1 MIRVLTYLVGV
12 LALGAGLA
20 WLADRPGHVVMTWQG
35 YEIQTSMM
43 AMMLALIALCG
54 FIIACWTLYRWIVE
68 GPRAIGGYF
77 RNRRRVHGYEALS
90 RGMIAV
96 GAGNAALALSEAR
109 QARKL
114 LAGEP
119 LVSLLSAQS
128 AQLSGDIDG
137 ARKAFQD
144 MLAAPDT
151 ALLGLHGLYVE
162 AQRQGD
168 SATAARFADE
178 AVSRSPSLAW
188 AAEAALAARVAEGNW
203 DAALE
208 RLQKNHSSRLLEKA
222 GFRRL
227 KAVLLTARAQALEDR
242 EPAAAAAAAQE
253 AVKLAPDLVPAAEIA
268 GRLLAA
274 EGRLGPAS
282 SLIEKAWKLAPHPGL
297 AAVYAHVRSGD
308 SVRDRLKR
316 VKALAGK
323 TPGDPEAAIA
333 IANAAIEALAWGDAR
348 DALAPLLKAS
358 PSRRVC
364 LLMAEIEE
372 GEHGDLGR
380 VREWLAR
387 AIRAP
392 RDPAWVADGYVSDA
406 WAPASPVT
414 GRLDAF
420 TWQVPDEDLAPPQA
434 AVLEARA
441 GADDGVA
448 EPLMIDVSQRAAASE
463 PSAISRGETA
473 AAEPA
478 ADTKVASTGEEARRH
493 DVATAESP
501 DLSSSDTQQ
510 LDAQSH
516 GSEEEATDDLGKDAE
531 AIVIVPHAPD
541 DPGPQAEGDEPGRK
555 WLGIF

>member
-297 AAVYAHVRSGD
+297 AAVYAAKAVRHPRM
-308 SVRDRLKR
+308 VAQRRL
-316 VKALAGK
+316 GQ
-323 TPGDPEAAIA
+323 PGPTQAAT
-333 IANAAIEALAWGDAR
+333 
-348 DALAPLLKAS
+348 
-358 PSRRVC
+358 
-364 LLMAEIEE
+364 
-372 GEHGDLGR
+372 
-380 VREWLAR
+380 
-387 AIRAP
+387 RAP
-392 RDPAWVADGYVSDA
+392 P
-406 WAPASPVT
+406 
-414 GRLDAF
+414 
-420 TWQVPDEDLAPPQA
+420 
-434 AVLEARA
+434 
-441 GADDGVA
+441 
-448 EPLMIDVSQRAAASE
+448 
-463 PSAISRGETA
+463 
-473 AAEPA
+473 
-478 ADTKVASTGEEARRH
+478 
-493 DVATAESP
+493 
-501 DLSSSDTQQ
+501 
-510 LDAQSH
+510 
-516 GSEEEATDDLGKDAE
+516 
-531 AIVIVPHAPD
+531 
-541 DPGPQAEGDEPGRK
+541 
-555 WLGIF
+555 

>member
-1 MIRVLTYLVGV
+1 
-12 LALGAGLA
+12 
-20 WLADRPGHVVMTWQG
+20 
-35 YEIQTSMM
+35 
-43 AMMLALIALCG
+43 
-54 FIIACWTLYRWIVE
+54 
-68 GPRAIGGYF
+68 
-77 RNRRRVHGYEALS
+77 
-90 RGMIAV
+90 
-96 GAGNAALALSEAR
+96 
-109 QARKL
+109 
-114 LAGEP
+114 
-119 LVSLLSAQS
+119 
-128 AQLSGDIDG
+128 
-137 ARKAFQD
+137 
-144 MLAAPDT
+144 
-151 ALLGLHGLYVE
+151 
-162 AQRQGD
+162 
-168 SATAARFADE
+168 
-178 AVSRSPSLAW
+178 
-188 AAEAALAARVAEGNW
+188 
-203 DAALE
+203 
-208 RLQKNHSSRLLEKA
+208 
-222 GFRRL
+222 
-227 KAVLLTARAQALEDR
+227 
-242 EPAAAAAAAQE
+242 
-253 AVKLAPDLVPAAEIA
+253 
-268 GRLLAA
+268 
-274 EGRLGPAS
+274 
-282 SLIEKAWKLAPHPGL
+282 
-297 AAVYAHVRSGD
+297 
-308 SVRDRLKR
+308 
-316 VKALAGK
+316 
-323 TPGDPEAAIA
+323 
-333 IANAAIEALAWGDAR
+333 
-348 DALAPLLKAS
+348 
-358 PSRRVC
+358 
-364 LLMAEIEE
+364 MAEIEE